1 MQKEAIDDRVLEVV
15 RLAVTPKSSTQLL
28 EELGLSVPTKNY
40 KKYILPALE
49 NGWIE
54 MTVPDKLR
62 SRNQKYRVTKLGQ
75 MVLERITSK
84 R

>member
-1 MQKEAIDDRVLEVV
+1 
-15 RLAVTPKSSTQLL
+15 
-28 EELGLSVPTKNY
+28 
-40 KKYILPALE
+40 
-49 NGWIE
+49 